1 MTREA
6 SDEYYT
12 ALSQADESVCRTMP
26 SAAPSAVGLTALK
39 ATVYVACV
47 YVSRRLS
54 EPFATGVWGP
64 LGAVSY

>member
-12 ALSQADESVCRTMP
+12 ALSQTDEAVCRTMP
-26 SAAPSAVGLTALK
+26 SAAPAVGLTALK
-39 ATVYVACV
+39 ATVRVACV